1 LSVKVGLGSARVR
14 PMRREFGLRSYLS
27 EPAFSVTVTT
37 QRRHPQTMPPRF
49 SSEPKF
55 FPMKKK
61 QSHVVARKRTTRRKV
76 SDFPLPDPIELVQ
89 LAAILWPNAP
99 NATDA
104 LKIALKW
111 YFDAVLLCVNMPP
124 LTSTRLSNRSKK
136 TKNRRNNTE

>member
-1 LSVKVGLGSARVR
+1 
-14 PMRREFGLRSYLS
+14 
-27 EPAFSVTVTT
+27 
-37 QRRHPQTMPPRF
+37 MPPRF

-111 YFDAVLLCVNMPP
+111 YFDAVLFVCEHA
-124 LTSTRLSNRSKK
+124 SAHI
-136 TKNRRNNTE
+136 NTLVEQKQKDKEQAKQHRMIASGPIAHPCDFI